1 MQQQN
6 MNMQNQ
12 QGLMQ
17 QPPAVISTKDSSY
30 ITDMLSWNLLAM
42 KKAHFFA
49 AQCQDPEIKGIIDQ
63 CGQMHQ
69 RHYQQILSHMNNHL
83 QNQSFTGM
91 Q

>member
-17 QPPAVISTKDSSY
+17 TPPAVITGKDSNY
-30 ITDMLSWNLLAM
+30 IVDMLSWNLLAT

-49 AQCQDPEIKGIIDQ
+49 AQCQDPEIKALIDQ

-69 RHYQQILSHMNNHL
+69 RHYQQILNHMNSHL
-83 QNQSFTGM
+83 QNQTLGM